1 MDIVITFIA
10 FGIWVVL
17 FTLVGST
24 FSAVRRVERKIED
37 LVKKQEQQELYE
49 RMKNQQYNNSNYN
62 NQL

>member
-1 MDIVITFIA
+1 MDVIIVALLWITSY
-10 FGIWVVL
+10 VL
-17 FTLVGST
+17 TGLT
-24 FSAVRRVERKIED
+24 FSTARRVERKIED

>member
-1 MDIVITFIA
+1 MEIFLVAILWGTSFLLT
-10 FGIWVVL
+10 GL
-17 FTLVGST
+17 TLST
-24 FSAVRRVERKIED
+24 ARRVERKIED

>member
-1 MDIVITFIA
+1 MDIAITFIT
-10 FGIWVVL
+10 FGIWVAL

-37 LVKKQEQQELYE
+37 LIKKQEQQELYE

>member
-1 MDIVITFIA
+1 MDIAITFIT
-10 FGIWVVL
+10 FGIWVAL

>member
-1 MDIVITFIA
+1 MDIAITFIT

>member
-1 MDIVITFIA
+1 MDIAITFIT
-10 FGIWVVL
+10 FGIWVAL

-37 LVKKQEQQELYE
+37 LVKKQEQRELYE

>member
-1 MDIVITFIA
+1 MDIAITFIT
-10 FGIWVVL
+10 FGIWVAL

-37 LVKKQEQQELYE
+37 LIKKQEQRELYE

>member
-1 MDIVITFIA
+1 MDIAITFIT
-10 FGIWVVL
+10 FGIWVAL

-24 FSAVRRVERKIED
+24 FRAVRRVERKIED
-37 LVKKQEQQELYE
+37 LIKKQEQKELYE